1 MENKEQSSLEKGMIE
16 FERCINEDTNTLET
30 DNKKSLKVALADQKA
45 KIREWL
51 FNNPNI
57 IMDFNKFDKEFEE
70 LKL

>member
-1 MENKEQSSLEKGMIE
+1 MIE